1 MNFKLVGIGEVLWD
15 LLPGG
20 RQLGGAPAN
29 FAYHARMLGADS
41 CVISRVG
48 SDNHGHDLL
57 HRLQQLGV
65 PTDCIEID
73 PEAPTGTVSVEV
85 TPGGQPCFTIHEHV
99 AWDRIAGE
107 EPARLVVAEANAICF
122 GTLAQRCEVS
132 RTAIRRLIR
141 STPSKAWRVLDVNLR
156 QHFYSREIIEQSLAL
171 ANVLKV
177 NDAELPLIGE
187 MFGLAGDPRSQLAA
201 LAARFQLRVAACTRG
216 ALGSLLLAG
225 GRWSDHPGIPAT
237 IVDTVGA
244 GDSFTA
250 AMTLGLLAGWDL
262 DEVNLRAN
270 QIAACVASSAGGTP
284 ELPSAVRSPFLAIET
299 SKHAPN

>member
-29 FAYHARMLGADS
+29 FAYHARALGADS
-41 CVISRVG
+41 CIISRVG
-48 SDNHGHDLL
+48 SDSNGRDLL

-73 PEAPTGTVSVEV
+73 PAAPTGTVSVEV
-85 TPGGQPCFTIHEHV
+85 TPDGQPCFTIHEHV

-107 EPARLVVAEANAICF
+107 EPARHAVAEANAICF

-132 RTAIRRLIR
+132 RTAIRRLVR
-141 STPSKAWRVLDVNLR
+141 STPPEAWRVLDVNLR

-187 MFGLAGDPRSQLAA
+187 MFGLAGDPRSQLAD
-201 LAARFQLRVAACTRG
+201 LAARFQLRLAACTRG
-216 ALGSLLLAG
+216 AHGSLLLAG
-225 GRWSDHPGIPAT
+225 SRWSDHPGVPAKV
-237 IVDTVGA
+237 VDTVGA

-284 ELPSAVRSPFLAIET
+284 PLPPELRSPFSRFQPSTT
-299 SKHAPN
+299 S